1 MKKQITFVDANKKKV
16 NVEIRINN
24 GKFSMSGDIGN
35 GCGQIQDGI
44 EPDNEGQE
52 MLIDLWEKYHLNGMK
67 AGTPRQMELVKG
79 LSYED
84 ALEKLL
90 SINRHTGEESANGN
104 NHEYI
109 YNVSVRSLEGLER
122 WADKQTRDKLYEPNV
137 IFDEKGNEI
146 EPISYYEYTKNN
158 LNREIEEC
166 FKVIQGTLLYDTL
179 PNGHLYK
186 YGSGWLTEE
195 LPEDIE
201 DLVVECITLIKEYEE
216 ERKGDTLISDLD
228 KEEALAIIREVSD
241 DDEGEIYAI
250 CNMFDLTANEIDD
263 IAIEGNNRICV
274 QGVDYLFGTDD
285 EMDTA
290 WDEALDNY
298 LEECVYP
305 ELSGHLQNY
314 FDDEAWKSD
323 ARMDGRGHSLNHYD
337 GGELSY
343 NVGEVYYY
351 AYRQ

>member
-1 MKKQITFVDANKKKV
+1 MKKIITFVDANKNKAV
-16 NVEIRINN
+16 IEIAIKDGR
-24 GKFSMSGDIGN
+24 FSMSGDIG
-35 GCGQIQDGI
+35 GCLGQIYDEI

-52 MLIDLWEKYHLNGMK
+52 LLLDLWKKYHLNDMK
-67 AGTPRQMELVKG
+67 AGTPKQMEYIQSKKEDIDLWNDM
-79 LSYED
+79 LSEFKSLRDIKDFSDYEFKKLL
-84 ALEKLL
+84 LEKVNLL
-90 SINRHTGEESANGN
+90 EDI
-104 NHEYI
+104 
-109 YNVSVRSLEGLER
+109 
-122 WADKQTRDKLYEPNV
+122 
-137 IFDEKGNEI
+137 
-146 EPISYYEYTKNN
+146 
-158 LNREIEEC
+158 
-166 FKVIQGTLLYDTL
+166 L
-179 PNGHLYK
+179 PNGEK
-186 YGSGWLTEE
+186 YIYGTGWLTEE

-201 DLVVECITLIKEYEE
+201 DLVEECCTLIEEYET

-228 KEEALAIIREVSD
+228 REEAFKIIHEVSD
-241 DDEGEIYAI
+241 DDASEIYAI
-250 CNMFDLTANEIDD
+250 CCMFDLTVNEIED
-263 IAIEGNNRICV
+263 IAIEGHNRICV
-274 QGVDYLFGTDD
+274 QGVDYLFGTDS